1 MFAQAVS
8 YMFSD
13 SYYQLARDLIG
24 GRKGGREGGRDGR
37 GREAITCSLHS
48 IADGSCDIILP
59 LTESELHGR
68 HVPETNT

>member
-24 GRKGGREGGRDGR
+24 GREGGREGEREGRKKGR
-37 GREAITCSLHS
+37 REGVNL
-48 IADGSCDIILP
+48 GSHAM
-59 LTESELHGR
+59 E
-68 HVPETNT
+68 VV